1 MRAFFSCL
9 AWRAI
14 PSPLSKLKRRLDTLV
29 ILWTPCSIKHLHRSL
44 WVKCHLMLL
53 GSSMNYSPLVGF
65 LLWPPCLGAT
75 LHQDLGS
82 WHLCLLFLPASLHV
96 VNSQNGSRGTSLFF
110 SLLNH
115 QVRPASCSA
124 SASHFPLPPL
134 SSPFLPPLPQDSSPC
149 LGFSS
154 WKKVAL
160 GAHRNNG

>member
-1 MRAFFSCL
+1 MFSQLPPEFRGGVNSSAHLPLDDRTVSLQWTRVSHYCL
-9 AWRAI
+9 
-14 PSPLSKLKRRLDTLV
+14 SV
-29 ILWTPCSIKHLHRSL
+29 
-44 WVKCHLMLL
+44 
-53 GSSMNYSPLVGF
+53 
-65 LLWPPCLGAT
+65 LWPPCLGAT

-96 VNSQNGSRGTSLFF
+96 INSQNGSRGTSLFL

-124 SASHFPLPPL
+124 PTSHFPLPLP
-134 SSPFLPPLPQDSSPC
+134 SPFLPPLPQDSSPC